1 MSAGVDTSFTPEG
14 VKLCTEKENGM
25 SDVFS
30 LFEEGTVDADKFDTV
45 EKEGASRLSNLIRQ
59 SLDLDKQIADAEQF
73 VKDLKFKKRKVNE
86 EDIPMLMEEMGVDS
100 LTVDGHKVSV
110 ANFVHARISDD
121 KKAEAFAYLRSIGE
135 ADIIKNDVTVSF
147 SSGQDNMAGS
157 VVEDLRNQG
166 FDPAQKTHIHPGTL
180 KAWVKNRIE
189 SGKDL
194 DFETFGVFVGT
205 EAKIKRS

>member
-1 MSAGVDTSFTPEG
+1 
-14 VKLCTEKENGM
+14 M

-30 LFEEGTVDADKFDTV
+30 LFEEGAVDANKFDNI
-45 EKEGASRLSNLIRQ
+45 EKKGASRLSNLIRQ
-59 SLDLDKQIADAEQF
+59 SIDLDKQIEEAEQL

-110 ANFVHARISDD
+110 ANFVHARIPED
-121 KKAEAFAYLRSIGE
+121 KKAEAYAYLRSIGE

-147 SSGQDNMAGS
+147 SAGQDNMAGA
-157 VVEDLRNQG
+157 VVDDLRNQG
-166 FDPAQKTHIHPGTL
+166 YEPAQKTHIHPSTL
-180 KAWVKNRIE
+180 KAWVKGRIDA
-189 SGKDL
+189 GKDL
-194 DFETFGVFVGT
+194 DFETFGVYVGT